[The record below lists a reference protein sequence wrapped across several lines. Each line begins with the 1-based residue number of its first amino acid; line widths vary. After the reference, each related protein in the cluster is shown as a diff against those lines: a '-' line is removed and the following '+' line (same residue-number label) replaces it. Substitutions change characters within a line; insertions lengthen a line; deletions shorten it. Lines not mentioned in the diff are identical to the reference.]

1 MNKNLNKLCKMGDAP
16 SRLIVGLMSG
26 TSLDGLDVALCNI
39 QGSGRSTT
47 LELLHFTT
55 IPYTSFFQQQVKE
68 VFAQQQT
75 SLEKVCLLNEWI
87 GRFHGQLVL
96 ECLEKWNVNPAS
108 VDLIASHGQ
117 TIYHAPAWMHKDER
131 FPHATLQIGDGDH
144 LAHTTGIITIA
155 DFRQKHLAAGGEG
168 APLAVYGDHLIFGKQ
183 GENRIMLNIGGIAN
197 FTYLPASRDVSK
209 IFSTDTGPGNTL
221 MDAYAQRHYNMS
233 CDRDAAIAKTGMVS
247 EPLLQS
253 LVAHSFFS
261 QPFPATTGPELFNLT
276 YLQRSQETSNTTHL
290 STADVMRTL
299 NRFTAV
305 TIAQAMLRCCPIGE
319 KMEVYA
325 SGGGMHN
332 PLVMEQLK
340 TLLPDC
346 NFHTTAALAVHPDA
360 KEAVLFA
367 LLANETVA
375 GNPETYAGAGE
386 GIPAVCM
393 GKISFPD

>member
-1 MNKNLNKLCKMGDAP
+1 MNKNLNKLCKIGNAGH
-16 SRLIVGLMSG
+16 RFILGLMSG
-26 TSLDGLDVALCNI
+26 TSLDGLDLALCKI
-39 QGSGRSTT
+39 KGSGLSTQ

-68 VFAQQQT
+68 VFALQHT

-96 ECLEKWNVNPAS
+96 DSLKQWGIKPDQ

-117 TIYHAPAWMHKDER
+117 TIYHAPSWMHRDDR

-144 LAHTTGIITIA
+144 LACTTGIITIS

-168 APLAVYGDHLIFGKQ
+168 APLAVYGDHLIFSKK

-197 FTYLPASRDVSK
+197 FTYLPGTMDVSK
-209 IFSTDTGPGNTL
+209 IFSTDTGPGNTM
-221 MDAYAQRHYNMS
+221 MDAFAQRYYHLP
-233 CDRDAAIAKTGMVS
+233 CDRDAAIALSGNTNDQ
-247 EPLLQS
+247 LLQALCS
-253 LVAHSFFS
+253 HSFFS
-261 QPFPATTGPELFNLT
+261 QSFPATTGPELFNLG
-276 YLQRSQETSNTTHL
+276 YLEKAQQESD
-290 STADVMRTL
+290 TATISKEDVMRTL
-299 NRFTAV
+299 NRFTAK
-305 TIAQAMLRCCPIGE
+305 TIAQAMHRCCPVGE

-332 PLVMEQLK
+332 PLVMQQLK
-340 TLLPDC
+340 EMLPDC
-346 NFHTTAALAVHPDA
+346 NFHTTEQLSIHPDA

-375 GNPETYAGAGE
+375 GDPATYTGSGD
-386 GIPAVCM
+386 GIPAVNM